1 MEGHVST
8 QITSAFVNQYASNVT
23 LLSQQKASRL
33 RPAVRVE
40 PVTGEVGYF
49 DSVGAVTMVERASR
63 HADTP
68 FTEIPHSRRRV
79 SLRDFEA
86 SEIID
91 AQDRVRTLADPQSY
105 YVQAFAAAAGR
116 RMDDEIIAA
125 FFSTAAAGKNGDVAV
140 AFPAGNT
147 IPHDYVETGT
157 STSGSL
163 TVAKLRRAKELLD
176 AGEAGIDPDEP
187 RFLACS
193 SREVTFLLRS
203 TEVTSTDFNSVRALV
218 QGEVDTF
225 MGFKFIRTERLALNA
240 SGHRRV
246 AAWVQSGLLLALGEE
261 PVANIAPDPT
271 KSFNTRVHYRASFGA
286 TRMEEAKLI
295 EIVCNPAP

>member
-1 MEGHVST
+1 MST

-91 AQDRVRTLADPQSY
+91 AM
-105 YVQAFAAAAGR
+105 QA
-116 RMDDEIIAA
+116 
-125 FFSTAAAGKNGDVAV
+125 ST
-140 AFPAGNT
+140 
-147 IPHDYVETGT
+147 Y
-157 STSGSL
+157 
-163 TVAKLRRAKELLD
+163 
-176 AGEAGIDPDEP
+176 DPDRYAYP
-187 RFLACS
+187 F
-193 SREVTFLLRS
+193 
-203 TEVTSTDFNSVRALV
+203 D
-218 QGEVDTF
+218 Q
-225 MGFKFIRTERLALNA
+225 
-240 SGHRRV
+240 
-246 AAWVQSGLLLALGEE
+246 
-261 PVANIAPDPT
+261 PVP
-271 KSFNTRVHYRASFGA
+271 FR
-286 TRMEEAKLI
+286 
-295 EIVCNPAP
+295 

>member
-40 PVTGEVGYF
+40 PVNGEIGYF
-49 DSVGAVTMVERASR
+49 DSVGAVNMVERASR

-68 FTEIPHSRRRV
+68 FTEIPHARRRV

-125 FFSTAAAGKNGDVAV
+125 FFATAAAGKNGDVAV

-147 IPHDYVETGT
+147 IPHDYVETGL

-163 TVAKLRRAKELLD
+163 TVAKLRRAK
-176 AGEAGIDPDEP
+176 
-187 RFLACS
+187 
-193 SREVTFLLRS
+193 
-203 TEVTSTDFNSVRALV
+203 TDSN
-218 QGEVDTF
+218 
-225 MGFKFIRTERLALNA
+225 
-240 SGHRRV
+240 
-246 AAWVQSGLLLALGEE
+246 LLLLKCDMGAGHFRQAPTPLPGCWCTLLHATV
-261 PVANIAPDPT
+261 PVAVE
-271 KSFNTRVHYRASFGA
+271 RVHASLSCFGSQ
-286 TRMEEAKLI
+286 LL
-295 EIVCNPAP
+295 PAPQAAVT